1 MILLEEILTRITDA
15 KERKVK
21 KGTKFIETSKTER
34 KCTLLH
40 CTPSHLSKLSFL
52 HAATFTSNNMREKVV
67 EESESKAKFEEKRK
81 DFF

>member
-1 MILLEEILTRITDA
+1 MILLEEILTQITDV

-21 KGTKFIETSKTER
+21 KGAKFIETSKSER

-40 CTPSHLSKLSFL
+40 LAKLSFL
-52 HAATFTSNNMREKVV
+52 HAATFASNNTKEEVV
-67 EESESKAKFEEKRK
+67 EESESKSKFEEKRK